1 MSRIGMNPVEVPDDV
16 EVLISGQQVTVKG
29 KLGEL
34 KGVLAPEVTVTRE
47 DNRIWIKPRNQEIR
61 SRSMWGLGRT
71 LVGNMVEGVSKGFSR
86 KLEIVGVGYR
96 AAIDGTVLT
105 LQLGYSHDIKVMFF
119 CQAAKVTGGGPRN
132 RLGALGIRSTAA
144 KKSE

>member
-47 DNRIWIKPRNQEIR
+47 DKRIWIKPRSLLRRPIDAYLLDN
-61 SRSMWGLGRT
+61 RT
-71 LVGNMVEGVSKGFSR
+71 
-86 KLEIVGVGYR
+86 
-96 AAIDGTVLT
+96 
-105 LQLGYSHDIKVMFF
+105 
-119 CQAAKVTGGGPRN
+119 
-132 RLGALGIRSTAA
+132 
-144 KKSE
+144 